1 MKAKNFIPF
10 NYRKSRM
17 KYKNET
23 QTVDG
28 ISFHSKKEAGYYS
41 QLKIEKRAGLIKS
54 FERQVAFDL
63 YAAPVL
69 TLTPGVRGL
78 DSTAYGIRVC
88 SHIVDFLVTR
98 KDGSLEVREVKG
110 FATDVWDLKR
120 KLFEA
125 NYPAIPYKV
134 IR

>member
-1 MKAKNFIPF
+1 
-10 NYRKSRM
+10 M

-28 ISFHSKKEAGYYS
+28 ISFHSKKEAAYYS
-41 QLKIEKRAGLIKS
+41 QLKIEKRCGLIKS
-54 FERQVAFDL
+54 FERQVSFDL
-63 YAAPVL
+63 FGASPKAMKFE
-69 TLTPGVRGL
+69 GVR
-78 DSTAYGIRVC
+78 VC
-88 SHIVDFLVTR
+88 AHIVDFVVTL
-98 KDGSLEVREVKG
+98 KDGSKEIREVKG

-125 NYPAIPYKV
+125 NYPELPYKV

>member
-1 MKAKNFIPF
+1 MKAKQFIPF
-10 NYRKSRM
+10 SYRRSRM

-28 ISFHSKKEAGYYS
+28 ITFQKKKEAAYYS
-41 QLKIEKRAGLIKS
+41 QLKIEKRCGLIKS

-63 YAAPVL
+63 YAIHYVE
-69 TLTPGVRGL
+69 TPELYNAV
-78 DSTAYGIRVC
+78 RVC
-88 SHIVDFLVTR
+88 SHIVDFIVTR
-98 KDGSLEVREVKG
+98 KDGSKEVREVKG
-110 FATDVWDLKR
+110 FATDIWDLKR

-125 NYPAIPYKV
+125 NYPDLPYKV

>member
-1 MKAKNFIPF
+1 MKSKNFIPF

-28 ISFHSKKEAGYYS
+28 INFHSKKEAGYYQ
-41 QLKIEKRAGLIKS
+41 QLKIEKRCKLIKG
-54 FERQVAFDL
+54 FERQVSFELFA
-63 YAAPVL
+63 YSPAAMRFE
-69 TLTPGVRGL
+69 GV
-78 DSTAYGIRVC
+78 SVC
-88 SHIVDFLVTR
+88 KHIVDFLVTLP
-98 KDGSLEVREVKG
+98 DGKREVREVKG

-125 NYPAIPYKV
+125 NYPQIPYKV
-134 IR
+134 IL